1 MNYKKLY
8 ILHKKED
15 ENELQINVV
24 QDTITLLVYANFNKS
39 I

>member
-8 ILHKKED
+8 IFHKKED